1 VKAILDADRSRDASA
16 DAPPRK
22 APTEER
28 GSTTE
33 SVKTSGSVKN
43 VRRRPLVIIG
53 FVALLLAIAGA
64 ILVSWPRTTG
74 GTNLSGTWS
83 GNDGATYV
91 IQQADRKVSWT
102 GGSPPYFENKFEG
115 LLTDAGFVEGDWHD
129 LPGYRA
135 FSGGRLTLKVE
146 TPTRMTAVSQ
156 TGGFSGT
163 VWTKNQ

>member
-1 VKAILDADRSRDASA
+1 
-16 DAPPRK
+16 
-22 APTEER
+22 
-28 GSTTE
+28 
-33 SVKTSGSVKN
+33 
-43 VRRRPLVIIG
+43 
-53 FVALLLAIAGA
+53 LAIAGA
-64 ILVSWPRTTG
+64 ILTSWPRTTG